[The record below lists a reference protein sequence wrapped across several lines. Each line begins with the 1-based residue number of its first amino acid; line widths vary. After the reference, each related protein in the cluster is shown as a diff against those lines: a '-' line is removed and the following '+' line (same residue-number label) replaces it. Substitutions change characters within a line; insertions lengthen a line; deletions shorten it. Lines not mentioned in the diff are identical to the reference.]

1 MDFLSPAQVVG
12 YVAFAFGVAA
22 FSQKIDRRLKL
33 LNGAQCVAYAI
44 HFVLLGNVPASAIS
58 TVAAARSFLALR
70 FSSPLLAGAI
80 VAVNLAIGAHVATSW
95 AGWLPV
101 VASSL
106 GTVAF
111 VMMRG
116 IPMRAVMLVCCL
128 MWLANN
134 ILSGSIGGTMLETAI
149 AFAMVSTIFRM
160 TQTPA
165 PGA

>member
-1 MDFLSPAQVVG
+1 MDFFSPAQLAG
-12 YVAFAFGVAA
+12 YVAFVFGIAA
-22 FSQKIDRRLKL
+22 FSQKVDRRLKV

-58 TVAAARSFLALR
+58 AVAAARSFLALR

-80 VAVNLAIGAHVATSW
+80 VAVNLAIGAQVVTTW
-95 AGWLPV
+95 TGWLPV
-101 VASSL
+101 TASSL

-116 IPMRAVMLVCCL
+116 IPMRIVMLICCL

-134 ILSGSIGGTMLETAI
+134 ILSGSIGGTMLESAI
-149 AFAMVSTIFRM
+149 ALAMVSTIVRM
-160 TQTPA
+160 ARAPVPA
-165 PGA
+165 T